1 MKKDLSWSVCGLETQ
16 GRMRADWSLLELE
29 MLLEQLCW
37 LNGEPFCRLEANS
50 YGLKTE
56 KSCWKG
62 GSR

>member
-1 MKKDLSWSVCGLETQ
+1 MVSVWIGDTRQNES
-16 GRMRADWSLLELE
+16 RLELIRAGDAVRTV
-29 MLLEQLCW
+29 CW